1 MKCENQVSYHVPSG
15 YHYREVFTPCGM
27 TDVYGEEAQCD
38 TCHADPRRRADLE
51 HREALSRE
59 DNATARACGW
69 GEY

>member
-1 MKCENQVSYHVPSG
+1 MKCENKVSYHVPSG
-15 YHYREVFTPCGM
+15 YDYREVFTPCGM
-27 TDVYGEEAQCD
+27 TNVYGEEAQCD
-38 TCHADPRRRADLE
+38 TCYADPRRRADLE